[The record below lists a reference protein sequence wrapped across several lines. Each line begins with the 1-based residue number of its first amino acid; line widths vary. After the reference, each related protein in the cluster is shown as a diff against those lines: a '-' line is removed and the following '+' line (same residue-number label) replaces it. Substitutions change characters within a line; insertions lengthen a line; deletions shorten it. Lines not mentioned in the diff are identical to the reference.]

1 MSSRRK
7 KGHGGG
13 HENHERWLITYSDL
27 ITLLMI
33 FFVIMYAMSSVDQS
47 KFDSLSVSLNK
58 ALKASNEIQMSNMGT
73 SGIVSKRP
81 ETNQKPTDPQQ
92 QKSTAQQ
99 AAEQKQLDD
108 LKKQVEKY
116 VQQNNLAGMVNVLE
130 NAKGIQITLS
140 DAALFDSGK
149 AELKPDAQ
157 KILGGLSPF
166 LKVLPNEIAVE
177 GHTDNVPI
185 TSGKFPSNW
194 ELSAQRA
201 INVLHFFEGAEVA
214 HERLHAVGY
223 ADTVPLSPN
232 DSDVHRSENRR
243 VNLIIKRQFPMEP
256 ISPLAP

>member
-1 MSSRRK
+1 
-7 KGHGGG
+7 
-13 HENHERWLITYSDL
+13 LLTYSDL

-58 ALKASNEIQMSNMGT
+58 ALKASNEIQMMNMGT
-73 SGIVSKRP
+73 SGIVSRRP
-81 ETNQKPTDPQQ
+81 ETNQKPVEETQ
-92 QKSTAQQ
+92 QKTTAEQ
-99 AAEQKQLDD
+99 AAEQKRLDD

-130 NAKGIQITLS
+130 NARGVQITLS

-157 KILGGLSPF
+157 KILGGLAPF
-166 LKVLPNEIAVE
+166 LKILPNEIAIE

-185 TSGKFPSNW
+185 TTAKFPSNW

-201 INVLHFFEGAEVA
+201 INVLHYFEASDVA

-223 ADTVPLSPN
+223 ADTVPLAAN
-232 DSDVHRSENRR
+232 DSDQHRSENRR
-243 VNLIIKRQFPMEP
+243 VNLIIKRQYAMDS
-256 ISPLAP
+256 ISPLAPQGTTQPVQQ